1 MQTLSA
7 LARKVKTFFTIDNKL
22 RIEFIQTFIYTG
34 MYRAFILFVPFN
46 KLRKRM
52 GKHKEESAE
61 KVDIEIYRKAKHISW
76 VVTLIASKTPWESK
90 CLVQALTAQKML
102 KKVDIATTLYLGVRK
117 DGNEIKAHAWLRC
130 GEYYVTGGA
139 IRDQYAVVAKFAN

>member
-1 MQTLSA
+1 MQILSV
-7 LARKVKTFFTIDNKL
+7 LASKTKTFFTIDNKL
-22 RIEFIQTFIYTG
+22 KIEFIQAFIYEG

-46 KLRKRM
+46 KLKKRM
-52 GKHKEESAE
+52 GRHNEESVAT
-61 KVDIEIYRKAKHISW
+61 VDKKIYKEAIHVTW

-102 KKVDIATTLYLGVRK
+102 KKKGISTTIYLGVRK
-117 DGNEIKAHAWLRC
+117 EGSEMKAHAWLRC

-139 IRDQYAVVAKFAN
+139 IRNLYTVVAKFAN

>member
-7 LARKVKTFFTIDNKL
+7 LARKTKTFFTIDNKL
-22 RIEFIQTFIYTG
+22 RIEFIQAFIYTG
-34 MYRAFILFVPFN
+34 IYRAFILFVPFN

-52 GKHKEESAE
+52 GKHKEESIDVE
-61 KVDIEIYRKAKHISW
+61 SKEVYEIAKHISW
-76 VVTLIASKTPWESK
+76 IVNLISSKTPWESK

-102 KKVDIATTLYLGVRK
+102 KKIGISTTLYLGVRK
-117 DGNEIKAHAWLRC
+117 DGDSMAAHAWLRC

-139 IRDQYAVVAKFAN
+139 IRYQYTIVAKFAN